1 MTTKV
6 CFFAPVRDRQLLDRC
21 EFYAQDIRILRELG
35 FEIHIATHPLELRF
49 ADLYFVWWW
58 TWAIFPIALAR
69 LSRGRVLI
77 TGTFDVNDFNKKA
90 FWHKRLIRRALRQAD
105 ANVLV
110 SQMEYKQIPEQFN
123 TSHPCYAPHT
133 VDTSVYK
140 PKGSRS
146 KNLVLSVGWLEAGNA
161 FRKGMFEIVRAAPL
175 IHSDH
180 PEVCFVIAGGK
191 GSDYPALEQAVR
203 ELGAG
208 SYIKFPGAI
217 STEEKIELM
226 QSCAVYLQPSRFE
239 GFGLA
244 ILEAMSCGAAVVTT
258 AAGAVPEVVGDT
270 GVQVEAGSPESIA
283 GEVNRLLADG
293 PLRTH
298 LGENARRRA
307 ETVYPYARRKQDLQN
322 VIEGLFQNAP
332 ETQDWISA
340 RADRAR
346 PSEGK

>member
-6 CFFAPVRDRQLLDRC
+6 CFFAPVRDRQLLERC

-35 FEIHIATHPLELRF
+35 FEVHVATHPLELRV

-77 TGTFDVNDFNKKA
+77 TGTFDVNDFNNKS
-90 FWHKRLIRRALRQAD
+90 FWHRKLILHALRQAD
-105 ANVLV
+105 ANVFV

-146 KNLVLSVGWLEAGNA
+146 KTLVMSVGWLEAGNA

-175 IHSDH
+175 IHRDH

-191 GSDYPALEQAVR
+191 GSDYPALGRAVR
-203 ELGAG
+203 DLGAAPTSNFRG
-208 SYIKFPGAI
+208 PF
-217 STEEKIELM
+217 
-226 QSCAVYLQPSRFE
+226 
-239 GFGLA
+239 
-244 ILEAMSCGAAVVTT
+244 
-258 AAGAVPEVVGDT
+258 
-270 GVQVEAGSPESIA
+270 
-283 GEVNRLLADG
+283 
-293 PLRTH
+293 PLRKKS
-298 LGENARRRA
+298 N
-307 ETVYPYARRKQDLQN
+307 
-322 VIEGLFQNAP
+322 
-332 ETQDWISA
+332 
-340 RADRAR
+340 
-346 PSEGK
+346 